1 MEHLVVIPA
10 VAITAEVNPVVVATT
25 VVAIPAEGALQMMT
39 VQPPLGMEKVVE
51 VIPVLMVQSQLILPM
66 ARVPTPILMAIHSAT
81 MEVEMD
87 PILCPMVPLVL
98 ILMMDQVLTP
108 MLMEEIQP

>member
-10 VAITAEVNPVVVATT
+10 AATTAEVIPVVATT
-25 VVAIPAEGALQMMT
+25 AEVIPAEEALQMMT
-39 VQPPLGMEKVVE
+39 VQPPLGMEMVVE

-66 ARVPTPILMAIHSAT
+66 ARVPTPMLMAIHSAT
-81 MEVEMD
+81 MEVEMG

-108 MLMEEIQP
+108 MLMEELQP